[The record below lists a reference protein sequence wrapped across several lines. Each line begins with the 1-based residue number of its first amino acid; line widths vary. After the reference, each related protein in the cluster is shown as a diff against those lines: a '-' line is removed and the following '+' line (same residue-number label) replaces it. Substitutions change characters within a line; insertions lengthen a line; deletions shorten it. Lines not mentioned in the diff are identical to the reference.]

1 MSKLIIQVEDFD
13 SGLKRFRRAWENSEE
28 QGEYLTF
35 ATVEAMLKTLT
46 SRRWELL
53 KILQAEGPM
62 SLRALAR
69 RLGRDVKSVH
79 RDVTALKALG
89 LIEDCAQGIRVPYDE
104 IEAHLTL
111 KAAA

>member
-1 MSKLIIQVEDFD
+1 MRKLIIQVEEFD
-13 SGLKRFRRAWENSEE
+13 SGLERFRQAWESGEE

-35 ATVEAMLKTLT
+35 ATVEALLKALT

-53 KILQAEGPM
+53 KTLQAEGPM

-69 RLGRDVKSVH
+69 HLERDVKSIH

-89 LIEDCAQGIRVPYDE
+89 LIEDCDQGIRVPYDE

-111 KAAA
+111 RAAA